1 MTLAVCFFFFLL
13 LRPCRQ
19 THITPLTLWPGSTA
33 LPSSPDSAG
42 VSVDTSLHTFPLRP
56 AALGGSSAVQVHC
69 TLMSI
74 SSRVALYFHSV

>member
-1 MTLAVCFFFFLL
+1 MTLAVWVFFLL

-19 THITPLTLWPGSTA
+19 AHLTPLTLWPGSTA
-33 LPSSPDSAG
+33 LPPDSAG

-56 AALGGSSAVQVHC
+56 AALGGSSAVQVRC

-74 SSRVALYFHSV
+74 SSR